1 MFKILQNLLN
11 SDIKLIIKKVVNLY
25 ETCIKFRKPS
35 PQTIVAF
42 LKADDFNETVSLHL
56 HQLQPGLW
64 YMCMIDEFTKFSATA
79 VITSKS
85 HSANIFIKYWIVIFG
100 APKKI
105 FSENGRKFTG
115 ETFIK
120 CVNDSI
126 LKYKQLQHS
135 VLGVMV
141 FAKDTIRLWQQFYW
155 KQKMILS
162 VTLRL
167 L

>member
-42 LKADDFNETVSLHL
+42 LKADDFNETVLLHL

-79 VITSKS
+79 VITKQKPLC
-85 HSANIFIKYWIVIFG
+85 KYLY
-100 APKKI
+100 KI
-105 FSENGRKFTG
+105 LDCDFWCTKENFSENGRKFTG

-141 FAKDTIRLWQQFYW
+141 FAKDTIRL
-155 KQKMILS
+155 
-162 VTLRL
+162 
-167 L
+167 